1 MKVYC
6 YSKCSTCQKA
16 LKYLKDNNILFEE
29 IDIKNNPPSYEEL
42 LEYFKTSNLP
52 VKKFVNTSGL
62 LYKELNLKDKLPN
75 MKDEEVLKL
84 ISTNGMLIKRPLLI
98 NNNQILLGFKED
110 EYKKIEL

>member
-1 MKVYC
+1 
-6 YSKCSTCQKA
+6 
-16 LKYLKDNNILFEE
+16 
-29 IDIKNNPPSYEEL
+29 
-42 LEYFKTSNLP
+42 
-52 VKKFVNTSGL
+52 
-62 LYKELNLKDKLPN
+62 

>member
-16 LKYLKDNNILFEE
+16 LKYLKDNNISFEE

-42 LEYFKTSNLP
+42 FSFFKTSNLP